1 MTPSPPPPMYRVIIK
16 YTATSN
22 SSSRH
27 TNDDIDMRS
36 FAMSRV
42 RSGSFVFVYTVW
54 YMTLPCKLWKCGRFG
69 KKSATFRFHLV
80 LWKVA
85 FLIFA
90 AVAIFLIGCITTI
103 VNVASFI
110 IYQTKIPDLLYIFG
124 KDRLSISSFRKIPP
138 PTIAM
143 RKTYEEWRMV
153 KNIVS
158 TRSLVLLGRIPFFGL
173 FYLKLDGDIW
183 HVCPLAY
190 LK

>member
-1 MTPSPPPPMYRVIIK
+1 MYRVIIK

-27 TNDDIDMRS
+27 TNDNIDMRS

-138 PTIAM
+138 PPLPCEKHT
-143 RKTYEEWRMV
+143 RNEEWF
-153 KNIVS
+153 K
-158 TRSLVLLGRIPFFGL
+158 TLLARDP
-173 FYLKLDGDIW
+173 
-183 HVCPLAY
+183 
-190 LK
+190 